1 MHRVDEAIRSPEHP
15 KLLQIRYFDTDLR
28 LARVFRVLERGEF
41 GWRGGVRRY
50 LEGWLARRE
59 PSLISCCGETY
70 YLEMGNESGDRAS
83 RAMGL
88 ALVDCETR

>member
-1 MHRVDEAIRSPEHP
+1 MTRPFEVQNTPSFFKFDISIPIFVSLGYFEGSNEAS
-15 KLLQIRYFDTDLR
+15 LDG
-28 LARVFRVLERGEF
+28 A
-41 GWRGGVRRY
+41 GVRRY